1 MDGVSLACYQSFDVS
16 NWPISSSTLKKA
28 FTSKVSRH
36 LVDGKDGG
44 SSSLPTRKSKVTKSF
59 FFHLVLVVKDQLP
72 TYKPGQFV
80 TVRCYVPGLS
90 SYQPRQYSISD
101 SPTPNHFRISVKREF
116 ATGPKPAGRVS
127 NVLYESLPIGA
138 ELDVSM
144 PFGDFVLYINATTP
158 AVLISGG
165 VGLTTMMS
173 MLKTIVNQQGN
184 ARKVVF
190 IHAARNGHVHAMKE
204 DLSHII
210 AENPSVSR
218 VVFYEEASAQDK
230 KGVDYDHVGRVNL
243 AEIKND
249 AVLPDADYYILW
261 AAAVHEGPE

>member
-1 MDGVSLACYQSFDVS
+1 M
-16 NWPISSSTLKKA
+16 
-28 FTSKVSRH
+28 
-36 LVDGKDGG
+36 
-44 SSSLPTRKSKVTKSF
+44 
-59 FFHLVLVVKDQLP
+59 
-72 TYKPGQFV
+72 
-80 TVRCYVPGLS
+80 
-90 SYQPRQYSISD
+90 
-101 SPTPNHFRISVKREF
+101 KREF

-144 PFGDFVLYINATTP
+144 PFGDFVLDVNATTP

-165 VGLTTMMS
+165 VGLTPMMS

-190 IHAARNGHVHAMKE
+190 IHTARNGHVHAMKE

-210 AENPSVSR
+210 AENASVGR
-218 VVFYEEASAQDK
+218 VVFYEEESAQDK

-249 AVLPDADYYILW
+249 AVLPDADYYSC
-261 AAAVHEGPE
+261 GPQPFMKAQSKSLESLGVSPDRIHMEVFGSPSD